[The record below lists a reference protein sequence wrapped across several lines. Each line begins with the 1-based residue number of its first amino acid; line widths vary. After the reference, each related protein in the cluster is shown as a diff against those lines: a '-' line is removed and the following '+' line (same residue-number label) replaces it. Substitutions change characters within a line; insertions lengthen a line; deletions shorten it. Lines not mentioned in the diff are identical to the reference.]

1 MSSDSS
7 TLSAPAMTSASSS
20 KSLSQLLGEVCETT
34 DDSVASGMLVILEK
48 LEKEVL
54 GWGIGYE
61 VSVRFICPF
70 LQRQVLQGVVPGDLA
85 GDLTGDLTGD
95 LISPILTILPLS
107 HLVNPLGRAP
117 LGILGVALLEFETGF
132 ETGSSHLWRMYPF
145 GTQSLAGPEG
155 RKLYEDIWY
164 LKNQKHL
171 CQSLNLTVSAEG
183 GAEVL
188 S

>member
-1 MSSDSS
+1 
-7 TLSAPAMTSASSS
+7 MTSASSS

-145 GTQSLAGPEG
+145 GTQSLVGPASVSSRPRDPAVASGASAVSVGLACAGRGWPT
-155 RKLYEDIWY
+155 LI
-164 LKNQKHL
+164 
-171 CQSLNLTVSAEG
+171 CSS
-183 GAEVL
+183 
-188 S
+188 